1 MNSNFHKWLKY
12 LDARTITAMSKYS
25 MGIMLR
31 RTKGE
36 KIHPAQNEIFKS
48 LELTS
53 PENIKVIII
62 GQDPYHSDD
71 QAMGL
76 AFSVKRKAK
85 IPPSLRNIYEELES
99 DLGENFKA
107 PLHGDLTSWAREGV
121 LLINAYLTVSHK
133 EPLSHAS
140 LGSDKIVKSIIKKLI
155 SGDKDILIAAWG
167 AYAINFANDCIA
179 DINGYDPAN
188 LICSTHP
195 SPMSA
200 KRDSGYAKAFIGSK
214 PFSRINNR
222 LIELGKDPIN
232 WKIT

>member
-12 LDARTITAMSKYS
+12 LDAKTITAMSKYS
-25 MGIMLR
+25 MNIMLR
-31 RTKGE
+31 RTNGE
-36 KIHPAQNEIFKS
+36 KIHPEQNEIFKS

-53 PENIKVIII
+53 PEDVKVIII
-62 GQDPYHSDD
+62 GQDPYHEDN

-76 AFSVKRKAK
+76 AFSVKRGSK
-85 IPPSLRNIYEELES
+85 IPPSLRNIYEELEN

-121 LLINAYLTVSHK
+121 LLINTYLTVSHK
-133 EPLSHAS
+133 KPLSHS
-140 LGSDKIVKSIIKKLI
+140 MLGSDKIVKSIITKLI
-155 SGDKDILIAAWG
+155 SDDKDILIVAWG
-167 AYAINFANDCIA
+167 AYAINFANDCIN
-179 DINGYDPAN
+179 DVDGYDRAN
-188 LICSTHP
+188 LITSTHP

-200 KRDSGYAKAFIGSK
+200 RRDSGYAKAFIGSR

-222 LIELGKDPIN
+222 LLELGKDAIN